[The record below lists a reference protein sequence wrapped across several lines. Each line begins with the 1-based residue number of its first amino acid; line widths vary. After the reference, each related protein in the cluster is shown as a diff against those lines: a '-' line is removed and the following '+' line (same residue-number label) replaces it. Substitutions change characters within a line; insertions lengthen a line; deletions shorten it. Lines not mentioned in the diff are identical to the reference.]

1 MIRFVEHAGVRYR
14 VLKQESEGNWLI
26 SYDDPRAPF
35 LADTATMEDYQRIET
50 PEDFLA
56 YWNKSEFSSAEKE
69 RFSLIQPLLDDEKC
83 ISDKRCRLIMAK
95 ECASSGGCTVRR
107 VLRVYYRRLATGI
120 LVEKKERKARSEP
133 NFDWAIRT
141 FYFSSKRFSLKAA
154 YEMMLVQRYTS
165 EEGVFVDDLPRWSSF
180 QHYYYRRG
188 YHKHPQ
194 KIISREGLSNYQRNH
209 RPMYG
214 SSAAWRGTVG
224 TYQMDATEAD
234 IYLVSRFD
242 RSVVIG
248 RPYIYLAV
256 DTATEL
262 IAGIYVGMEA
272 GETAMLKCLANAA
285 SDKVAF
291 CQSFGVTITAQQWP
305 NHGMPHELV
314 TDKGYDFCSKR
325 VEELCIRYGVE
336 LQSLPPFRPDG
347 KGLVE
352 KSFDLLQQRYKP
364 QLRGHGVIEAD
375 AQERWATDY
384 RKQAILDIHQFTE
397 LLIHCI
403 IYVNSGRVLS
413 CGRTAARLWESA
425 ENDLLA
431 VDEKELH
438 LLTLPREKEK
448 LTRKGFHHNGLW
460 YAPEQTDQFH
470 PGDSYMVAVDADDS
484 SCIYIVEQGRY
495 YPCPLSDG
503 CREFQDL
510 NVEELK
516 SAKKIKQQQKSAAK
530 QAQSEAGAVAAM
542 EIQKIIDQAMV
553 GVRHKKTIATGKEY
567 VE

>member
-1 MIRFVEHAGVRYR
+1 MIRFVEHAANKYR
-14 VLKQESEGNWLI
+14 VLREEEAGCWLI

-35 LADTATMEDYQRIET
+35 LADTTTMEGYQRIET
-50 PEDFLA
+50 PESFMI

-69 RFSLIQPLLDDEKC
+69 RLALIRPLLDDEKC
-83 ISDKRCRLIMAK
+83 ISEKRHRLVVAK
-95 ECASSGGCTVRR
+95 ACAASGDSTVRR

-120 LVEKKERKARSEP
+120 LVENKARKAKSEP

-141 FYFSSKRFSLKAA
+141 FYFSSKRFSLRAA

-165 EEGVFVDDLPRWSSF
+165 EEGAFVDDLPSWPSF

-188 YHKHPQ
+188 YHKQPQ

-214 SSAAWRGTVG
+214 SSAAWRDTIG

-262 IAGIYVGMEA
+262 IAGIYIGMEA

-285 SDKVAF
+285 ADKVTF
-291 CQSFGVTITAQQWP
+291 CQSFGVTIAPSQWP
-305 NHGMPHELV
+305 NKGMPHELV

-352 KSFDLLQQRYKP
+352 KSFDLIQQRYKP

-384 RKQAILDIHQFTE
+384 RKQAILDIHQFTA
-397 LLIHCI
+397 LVLHCI
-403 IYVNSGRVLS
+403 VYINSGRMLS
-413 CGRTAARLWESA
+413 CGRTAADLWENS
-425 ENDLLA
+425 DHGLLE

-448 LTRKGFHHNGLW
+448 LTRRGFHYNGLW
-460 YAPEQTDQFH
+460 YVPEQEEGFH
-470 PGDSYMVAVDADDS
+470 PGDSYTVAVNADDS

-516 SAKKIKQQQKSAAK
+516 SAKKIKQQQKSTAK
-530 QAQSEAGAVAAM
+530 QAQSEAGAVATM

-553 GVRHKKTIATGKEY
+553 GVRHNKTLATEKGCNK
-567 VE
+567 